1 MTKKVTGKTSE
12 IKSEFYISKNIKF
25 KNLNWILEHLEC
37 GNGGTCIGLRAGLKS
52 FVGSFLENILKFLCH
67 PFQIIS
73 IEKDDQSN

>member
-37 GNGGTCIGLRAGLKS
+37 GNGGTCTMITVFDSAWGWKVLL
-52 FVGSFLENILKFLCH
+52 V
-67 PFQIIS
+67 PFW
-73 IEKDDQSN
+73 KTY